1 MPVFVVENRTHG
13 NVGFCN
19 FYEGKEPRRL
29 NYGCYDEGVHER
41 LLHVNTVLAPV
52 VGEAIRRR
60 GGIALKPLIARA
72 LRMGDEVHSRNAA
85 ASILFNREILPAV
98 LDMVDDRVPG
108 VRETML
114 HLAENDY
121 FFLRLSMA
129 AAKASADAMV
139 VPGST
144 LVSAMAFSCRGFA
157 IKLAGLG
164 ETWFEGPP
172 PIHQGKLF
180 AGHTE
185 DEITWMGGE
194 SPITETIGLGGF
206 AQACALSLQE
216 YQGGS
221 PDVMIERNLEMYAI
235 THGENSTYRIPH
247 FSFRGTPTGIDAR
260 KVLETGVLPVMDV
273 GLAGR
278 DGGQIGAGIIRAP
291 RECFA
296 DALAEHERQVRR
308 VMTRTRP
315 RKSLPLTFGGGD
327 AVVTGAASGIGA
339 AIART
344 LMSAGIRTVRVDLR
358 APEPEPAFAAELQVG
373 VAADVRDPDLMA
385 KLAQAGA
392 PTEGISYLV
401 NCAGIIDNTGFSG
414 VDRQAW
420 LRVLEINLVG
430 AYNLI
435 DALSPALRAATH
447 AAIVNI
453 TSIEASRVIAL
464 SDPDPTPQYA
474 ASKAGLHMLTQTA
487 ARALAAD
494 GVRVN
499 SISPGIRRHTDGRRA
514 RGHHGAAARAR
525 RARSR
530 GAVRRP
536 RRHRGCRGVPAQ
548 RPGRL
553 HHGNRPPR
561 RRRIPADMSTS
572 ATEQRPT
579 GPLVVAHEPSL
590 GRLARTGTLEELAK
604 GTFRS
609 AAEHARRRTI
619 RGRGRPGRDLR
630 CRGAGTARDLR
641 DLARGDARLDQRTRG
656 RRGRDRGRP

>member
-1 MPVFVVENRTHG
+1 MVSTEQVPEQSAATQTEFTSIEDANAEAFARCNDADPWVVDVRPAREVLPGYRDNLVLTSGAPMSWHDYTGGQRDALIGGALFEGLAANREEAIARFASGRIEVGACQDYGAVGSLAGIYTASMPVFVVENRTHG

-41 LLHVNTVLAPV
+41 LLHVNSVLAPV

-98 LDMVDDRVPG
+98 LDMVDDGVAG

-129 AAKASADAMV
+129 AAKATADAMV

-221 PDVMIERNLEMYAI
+221 PEAMIERNLEMYAI
-235 THGENSTYRIPH
+235 TYGENSTYRIPQ
-247 FSFRGTPTGIDAR
+247 FSFRGTPTGVDAR
-260 KVLETGVLPVMDV
+260 KVLDTGVLPVMDV

-278 DGGQIGAGIIRAP
+278 DGGQIGAGVIRAP
-291 RECFA
+291 RECFV
-296 DALAEHERQVRR
+296 DALAEHERR
-308 VMTRTRP
+308 
-315 RKSLPLTFGGGD
+315 FG
-327 AVVTGAASGIGA
+327 
-339 AIART
+339 
-344 LMSAGIRTVRVDLR
+344 
-358 APEPEPAFAAELQVG
+358 
-373 VAADVRDPDLMA
+373 
-385 KLAQAGA
+385 
-392 PTEGISYLV
+392 
-401 NCAGIIDNTGFSG
+401 
-414 VDRQAW
+414 
-420 LRVLEINLVG
+420 
-430 AYNLI
+430 
-435 DALSPALRAATH
+435 
-447 AAIVNI
+447 
-453 TSIEASRVIAL
+453 SR
-464 SDPDPTPQYA
+464 
-474 ASKAGLHMLTQTA
+474 
-487 ARALAAD
+487 
-494 GVRVN
+494 
-499 SISPGIRRHTDGRRA
+499 
-514 RGHHGAAARAR
+514 
-525 RARSR
+525 
-530 GAVRRP
+530 
-536 RRHRGCRGVPAQ
+536 
-548 RPGRL
+548 
-553 HHGNRPPR
+553 
-561 RRRIPADMSTS
+561 
-572 ATEQRPT
+572 
-579 GPLVVAHEPSL
+579 
-590 GRLARTGTLEELAK
+590 
-604 GTFRS
+604 
-609 AAEHARRRTI
+609 
-619 RGRGRPGRDLR
+619 
-630 CRGAGTARDLR
+630 
-641 DLARGDARLDQRTRG
+641 
-656 RRGRDRGRP
+656 